1 MMLINVGEVEG
12 GELIG
17 QVLQQHDRLQQHSIC
32 TLFEIESRQQLWQD
46 SLLI

>member
-17 QVLQQHDRLQQHSIC
+17 QVLQQHSIC
-32 TLFEIESRQQLWQD
+32 TLFENEPRQQLWQD